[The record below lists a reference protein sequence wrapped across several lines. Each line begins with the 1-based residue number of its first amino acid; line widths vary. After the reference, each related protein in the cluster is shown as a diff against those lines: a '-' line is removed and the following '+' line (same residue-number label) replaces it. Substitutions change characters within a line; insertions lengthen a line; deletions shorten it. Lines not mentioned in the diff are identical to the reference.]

1 MSTPESV
8 ITAVERHPKTA
19 SRYLIFVDGQ
29 YAFTVH
35 EDVLIKH
42 RLLRGEQV
50 EPERLRLVMED
61 EEQQKAWSGAL
72 KQVGRRP
79 RSEKEIRQY
88 LKRKGYLPPLI
99 DRIVQRLKDQRYL
112 DDADF
117 AAQWTEQRI
126 YSQKKGRRLI
136 KQELQLKGVAP
147 ATIQQTLNQVPVDE
161 EQRLAFELA
170 SKKWKVTSGDV
181 MDKKRKTA
189 AFLMR
194 RGYSAQIV
202 GNVIRKVTETFR
214 EESEGTDDADM
225 WDWPEA

>member
-1 MSTPESV
+1 MDIPDSI
-8 ITAVERHPKTA
+8 ITAVERHPKSA
-19 SRYLIFVDGQ
+19 SRYLIFIDGL
-29 YAFTVH
+29 YAFTVY

-42 RLLRGEQV
+42 RLLKGERV
-50 EPERLRLVMED
+50 EPDKLRLVLED
-61 EEQQKAWSGAL
+61 EEQQKAWSEAL

-88 LKRKGYLPPLI
+88 MKRKGYLPPLI
-99 DRIVQRLKDQRYL
+99 DRIVHRLKEQKYL

-170 SKKWKVTSGDV
+170 VKKWKLTSGGV
-181 MDKKRKTA
+181 LDKKRKTA
-189 AFLMR
+189 AFLLR

-202 GNVIRKVTETFR
+202 SNAVRKAAETYR
-214 EESEGTDDADM
+214 EEADAGDETDM